1 MVREH
6 YSPLPQ
12 SRLAV
17 DAGFHTP
24 DPTTS
29 ARVRADSPAVE
40 VMTDL
45 RRVSAA
51 TIGADTP
58 INQANQAMIHR
69 GVRSLI
75 VTDEQRRVL
84 GIITATDVLGEK
96 PMQVV
101 RNRGVRH
108 AEIVVRDIMTPADRL
123 DVIELNDILHADVGH
138 VVATLKQSG
147 RQHALAVDSDEAGR
161 QMIRGIFSATQIA
174 RQLGIVLHTP
184 EIARTFAE
192 IGAAIGS

>member
-1 MVREH
+1 MVRAH

-12 SRLAV
+12 TRLAA
-17 DAGFHTP
+17 DAGFHSQ

-29 ARVRADSPAVE
+29 IRVRADSPAVE

-51 TIGADTP
+51 TISVDTP
-58 INQANQAMIHR
+58 INQANQAMMHR

-75 VTDEQRRVL
+75 VTDGQRVL
-84 GIITATDVLGEK
+84 GIVTATDVLGEK

-101 RNRGVRH
+101 LHRGIRH

-123 DVIELNDILHADVGH
+123 DVIELDDVLHAEVGH
-138 VVATLKQSG
+138 VVASLKQSG
-147 RQHALAVDSDEAGR
+147 RQHALVVDSDDAGR

-184 EIARTFAE
+184 EVARTFAE
-192 IGAAIGS
+192 IGAAVGL

>member
-12 SRLAV
+12 SRLAA
-17 DAGFHTP
+17 DAGIHTP
-24 DPTTS
+24 DSTMS

-51 TIGADTP
+51 TIGADMP

-75 VTDEQRRVL
+75 VTDGQRAL
-84 GIITATDVLGEK
+84 GIMTATDVLGEK

-123 DVIELNDILHADVGH
+123 DVIDLNDVLHAEVGH

-147 RQHALAVDSDEAGR
+147 RQHALVVDADEAGR
-161 QMIRGIFSATQIA
+161 QMIRGIFSATQVA

-192 IGAAIGS
+192 IGAAIGL

>member
-1 MVREH
+1 M
-6 YSPLPQ
+6 
-12 SRLAV
+12 
-17 DAGFHTP
+17 
-24 DPTTS
+24 S

-51 TIGADTP
+51 TIGADMP

-75 VTDEQRRVL
+75 VTDGQRAL
-84 GIITATDVLGEK
+84 GIMTATDVLGEK

-123 DVIELNDILHADVGH
+123 DVIDLNDVLHAEVGH

-147 RQHALAVDSDEAGR
+147 RQHALVVDADEAGR
-161 QMIRGIFSATQIA
+161 QMIRGIFSATQVA

-192 IGAAIGS
+192 IGAAIGL